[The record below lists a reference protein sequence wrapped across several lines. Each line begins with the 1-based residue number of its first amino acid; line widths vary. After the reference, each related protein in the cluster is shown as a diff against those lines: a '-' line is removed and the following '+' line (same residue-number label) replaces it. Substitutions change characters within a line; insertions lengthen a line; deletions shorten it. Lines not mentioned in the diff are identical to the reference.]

1 MEGKGHTSKRTGQ
14 PAWPISPQP
23 AVIFCVV
30 IVLGRASLNGTCKF
44 LREVV
49 MDPDVISFVVVS
61 TVTVVL
67 FAAVAAIGVWVVR
80 TLRRKSAPPEISN
93 RLQIE
98 ERFDQIQQAVDAI
111 AVEVERIT
119 EAQRF
124 SARLLAERAEPRAI
138 PRQ

>member
-1 MEGKGHTSKRTGQ
+1 
-14 PAWPISPQP
+14 
-23 AVIFCVV
+23 
-30 IVLGRASLNGTCKF
+30 
-44 LREVV
+44 
-49 MDPDVISFVVVS
+49 MDPDVISFAVVS

-67 FAAVAAIGVWVVR
+67 LGAVAMIGVWVVR
-80 TLRRKSAPPEISN
+80 TLRRKSAPAEISN

-124 SARLLAERAEPRAI
+124 SAKLLAERAEPRTV

>member
-1 MEGKGHTSKRTGQ
+1 
-14 PAWPISPQP
+14 
-23 AVIFCVV
+23 
-30 IVLGRASLNGTCKF
+30 
-44 LREVV
+44 
-49 MDPDVISFVVVS
+49 MDPDVISF
-61 TVTVVL
+61 
-67 FAAVAAIGVWVVR
+67 AAVATVIVVLLGVVSLIGVWVVR
-80 TLRRKSAPPEISN
+80 SLRQNSAPPEISN

-124 SARLLAERAEPRAI
+124 SAKLLAERAEPRSI